1 MSWAQDAKKATGIV
15 TTTRVT
21 HASPAG
27 SYSHVAN
34 RDYECDA
41 DMLQFPNIEDCMGHD
56 IATQLIRNKP
66 GRNFNVIYGG
76 GRKKFI
82 SKNIIDDKGV
92 RGERLDNLDLID
104 EWLEKKRSPAYISD
118 RKSLLSMNHSATE
131 NVLGLFAASH
141 LDYHLEEN
149 QQEPSLAE
157 MTKSAIEIL
166 SKNKNGFVLF
176 VEGGKIDLAHH
187 FNLARHA
194 LEETE
199 EFAEA
204 VKTATEMTDEEDTL
218 IVVTADHSHTF
229 TLSGY
234 STRGED
240 ILGKNTEKFDNN
252 GEYLTV
258 NYANGPSGGKPLKH
272 NFDEKEISEHFF
284 GQF

>member
-1 MSWAQDAKKATGIV
+1 M
-15 TTTRVT
+15 
-21 HASPAG
+21 
-27 SYSHVAN
+27 
-34 RDYECDA
+34 
-41 DMLQFPNIEDCMGHD
+41 
-56 IATQLIRNKP
+56 
-66 GRNFNVIYGG
+66 
-76 GRKKFI
+76 
-82 SKNIIDDKGV
+82 
-92 RGERLDNLDLID
+92 
-104 EWLEKKRSPAYISD
+104 YISD
-118 RKSLLSMNHSATE
+118 RKSLLSMNHTAIE
-131 NVLGLFAASH
+131 NVLGLFAPSH

-166 SKNKNGFVLF
+166 SKNKDGFVLF

-240 ILGKNTEKFDNN
+240 ILGKNTEKFDGK

-258 NYANGPSGGKPLKH
+258 SYANGPSGGKSLKY
-272 NFDEKEISEHFF
+272 NYDEKQISEQYLDYFIVTNF
-284 GQF
+284 LVNLLNRKYQL